1 MRGTDNTDTIKGIY
15 FKIKVSTIGTG
26 ATQRDVQAK
35 IFCEASGTGDDRVEV
50 RYLAFNGRPSG
61 IREILTRNDFLRD
74 FVYYASTY
82 PNQPPAQRSIEKH
95 IAVADQH
102 LRKKEYFAAEYEYD
116 RALRLDED
124 NVRASFGKGLAIMER
139 GEHDK
144 ARRIF
149 TDLARI
155 EALFLEEN
163 KHLFNEFGMR
173 LRRLSLCDEAIS
185 HYEKAISISPDDEHL
200 YFNLA
205 RAYFEKQEKEK
216 AKKWVKIA
224 IRSAPDFTEAREF
237 LNKIEETDPAH
248 TGDEGDQPLSSG

>member
-1 MRGTDNTDTIKGIY
+1 MKGADNTHTIEGIY
-15 FKIKVSTIGTG
+15 FKITVSTIGTG

-35 IFCEASGTGDDRVEV
+35 IFCEARETDDDRVEV

-61 IREILTRNDFLRD
+61 ILEILTKNDFLSD
-74 FVYYASTY
+74 FIYYASTY
-82 PNQPPAQRSIEKH
+82 PNQSPAQKSMEKH

-116 RALRLDED
+116 KALRLDEE

-139 GEHDK
+139 GDHEK

-149 TDLARI
+149 TNLAQI
-155 EALFLEEN
+155 EAFFLDEN

-173 LRRLSLCDEAIS
+173 LRRLSLCDEAVR

-205 RAYFEKQEKEK
+205 RAYFEKQEIEK
-216 AKKWVKIA
+216 ARKWVKIA
-224 IRSAPDFTEAREF
+224 IRSDPNFTEALEF
-237 LNKIEETDPAH
+237 LKKIEETGPPH
-248 TGDEGDQPLSSG
+248 SRDEGDQTLPSE

>member
-1 MRGTDNTDTIKGIY
+1 MKVTDNTHTIKGIY
-15 FKIKVSTIGTG
+15 FRIKVSTIGTG

-35 IFCEASGTGDDRVEV
+35 IFCEARETDGDRVEV
-50 RYLAFNGRPSG
+50 RYLTFHGRPSG
-61 IREILTRNDFLRD
+61 IGEILTKDDFLRD
-74 FVYYASTY
+74 FIYHASTY
-82 PNQPPAQRSIEKH
+82 PNHSPAQKSIEKH
-95 IAVADQH
+95 IAVADRH

-116 RALRLDED
+116 KALRLDED

-144 ARRIF
+144 ARGIF
-149 TDLARI
+149 STLAQI

-173 LRRLSLCDEAIS
+173 LRRLSLCDEAVR
-185 HYEKAISISPDDEHL
+185 HYKKAISISPDDEHL

-205 RAYFEKQEKEK
+205 RAYFEKQEIEK

-224 IRSAPDFTEAREF
+224 IRSNPNFTEAREF
-237 LNKIEETDPAH
+237 LRKIEETGPPH
-248 TGDEGDQPLSSG
+248 SRGEGDQTLPSD